1 LTRFLFESL
10 LQLPGSDSYFSQPAS
25 GPEKVLHQTL
35 IDVHTADTVAYAAAA
50 QAAPARPGNSIVPS
64 CRPIQK
70 IGLVFAH
77 GAVGTGLGEGQNTT
91 KLKEVDS
98 IM

>member
-1 LTRFLFESL
+1 L
-10 LQLPGSDSYFSQPAS
+10 G
-25 GPEKVLHQTL
+25 KVLHQTL
-35 IDVHTADTVAYAAAA
+35 IEVHTAADVMLAAVAP
-50 QAAPARPGNSIVPS
+50 AAPARPGNYIVPS

-70 IGLVFAH
+70 SGLIAFKKAGSSLSR
-77 GAVGTGLGEGQNTT
+77 GAVSTGLGEGQNTL